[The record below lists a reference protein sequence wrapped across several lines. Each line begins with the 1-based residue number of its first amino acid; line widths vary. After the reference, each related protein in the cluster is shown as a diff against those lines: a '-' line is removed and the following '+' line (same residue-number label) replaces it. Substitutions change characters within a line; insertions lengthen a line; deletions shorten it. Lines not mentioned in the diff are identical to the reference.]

1 MKKATQTI
9 ILDELYMM
17 RALSLARR
25 GAGNVSPNPMV
36 GAVIVKNG
44 KIIGEGFHK
53 KFGGP
58 HAEVM
63 AIRSCKRS
71 VKGATLYVNLEPCN
85 FFGKTPPCTD
95 LIIAS
100 GISRVVVG
108 MQDPNPLVS
117 GNGIAQLR
125 KAGIKVQSGILESEC
140 RALNE
145 HFIKYI
151 TTGLPFVTLKIAQ
164 TLDGKIADTSG
175 MSKWITN
182 NDSRAFVHH
191 LRSMHDAVLIGAG
204 TVLKD
209 NPELTVRQTKGRNPL
224 RIVLDGHF
232 KTRPHFK
239 IFHNQRVTPTV
250 LITTHR
256 SLKRFPS
263 KKKALERQKV
273 IIFSF
278 DSHASKNISL
288 HDILPVLGSAGLSS
302 VLVEGGAEIFSRF
315 MDEHVVDKAIFII
328 APKVLGKGLDVF
340 KNMAPKPL
348 GNEIKAGATIVHQ
361 CGHDTIIEAHLH

>member
-1 MKKATQTI
+1 MKKAVQPAL
-9 ILDELYMM
+9 LDELYMM
-17 RALSLARR
+17 RALALARL
-25 GAGNVSPNPMV
+25 GAGQVSPNPMV

-58 HAEVM
+58 HAEAAAV
-63 AIRSCKRS
+63 RSCKGS
-71 VKGATLYVNLEPCN
+71 VKGAALYVTLEPCN

-95 LIIAS
+95 FIIDS
-100 GISRVVVG
+100 GISRVIVG
-108 MQDPNPLVS
+108 LQDPNPLVS

-125 KAGIKVQSGILESEC
+125 KAGIKVQTGVLESEC

-151 TTGLPFVTLKIAQ
+151 TTGLPFVTLKTAQ
-164 TLDGKIADTSG
+164 TLDGKIADLSG
-175 MSKWITN
+175 KSKWITN
-182 NDSRAFVHH
+182 NESRTYVHH

-209 NPELTVRQTKGRNPL
+209 NPELTVRQTKGHNPL

-239 IFHNQRVTPTV
+239 IFRNQRVSPTV

-256 SLKRFPS
+256 SLKRFPA

-315 MDEHVVDKAIFII
+315 MEERVVDKAIFII
-328 APKVLGKGLDVF
+328 AAKVLGKGIDVF
-340 KNMAPKPL
+340 KNITPKSL
-348 GNEIKAGATIVHQ
+348 GNEIKAGTTIVRQ
-361 CGHDTIIEAHLH
+361 CGNDTIIEAYLH